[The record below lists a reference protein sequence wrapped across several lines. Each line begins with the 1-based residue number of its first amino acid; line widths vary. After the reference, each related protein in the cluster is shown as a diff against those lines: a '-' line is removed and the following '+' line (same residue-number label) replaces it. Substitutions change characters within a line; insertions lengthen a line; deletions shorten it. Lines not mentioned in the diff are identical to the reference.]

1 MKCNVIQSL
10 NKRELQSFNGDEK
23 FNDMLKR
30 KAAIELAKYIL
41 NHMDYETREV
51 NTNELDEAEITQI
64 LFSVNIFSD
73 AELDNYRFEAINN
86 YIKYKY
92 LVNKL

>member
-41 NHMDYETREV
+41 DQMDYKLV
-51 NTNELDEAEITQI
+51 NVETNESDEAEITEI

-73 AELDNYRFEAINN
+73 AELW
-86 YIKYKY
+86 KYKEDITLDTLK
-92 LVNKL
+92 LVHRLERT